1 MILFITLMIAAAIAG
16 TIRLVARDGYGR
28 LPDHMAH
35 THLERTSGA
44 RYPSRDLR
52 AS

>member
-16 TIRLVARDGYGR
+16 TIRVVVRDGYGR
-28 LPDHMAH
+28 LPAH
-35 THLERTSGA
+35 SAHAALERTSGA
-44 RYPSRDLR
+44 RYPGRDLR

>member
-1 MILFITLMIAAAIAG
+1 MILFITIIALAAIAG

-28 LPDHMAH
+28 LPDHNAH
-35 THLERTSGA
+35 ANLERISGA